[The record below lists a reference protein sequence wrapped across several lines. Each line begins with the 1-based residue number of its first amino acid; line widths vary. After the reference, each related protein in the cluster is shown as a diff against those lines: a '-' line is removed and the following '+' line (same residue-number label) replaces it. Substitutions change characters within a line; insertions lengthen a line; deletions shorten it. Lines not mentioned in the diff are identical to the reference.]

1 MGSALTVV
9 MSTTWLPAGG
19 CSTRT
24 ALHAADPARSTS
36 GRSRPAR
43 KFEVA
48 GATLGGVRILVTGAT
63 GYVGSRL
70 VTALLADHHQVAA
83 ATRNPARL
91 KRFGWFDDVAP
102 INLDASDPV
111 SADAAFALS
120 RDAAGPI
127 DVVYYL
133 VHGIGQR
140 GFRDAD
146 TTAAANVAA
155 AARDAGVRRIV
166 YLGGFVPHD
175 ETLSEHLASRAEVA
189 QALTVE
195 GGPEV
200 VWLGAAMIIG
210 AGSTS
215 FEMMRYVGDRFPLM
229 PMPGW
234 MDNPIE
240 PISIRDVLH
249 YLVAA
254 ADADQVPAGAYD
266 IYGPDTTSYRG
277 LLKTYARISGRWHAG
292 LRVPGVDT
300 ALASLITGV
309 ALPVPQGL
317 AGDLVESLD
326 FPMLASG
333 IGLRDRVP
341 DPPGGL
347 LGVDKAIA
355 LALARSNN
363 PPRPVNALA
372 DPHHLADTDPVWAGG
387 DVLRIRRLAC
397 AVTPPIVR
405 PTLELVNIVP
415 GPLAGALR
423 TGLDILI
430 TLTPKVR
437 SA

>member
-1 MGSALTVV
+1 LN
-9 MSTTWLPAGG
+9 
-19 CSTRT
+19 
-24 ALHAADPARSTS
+24 
-36 GRSRPAR
+36 
-43 KFEVA
+43 
-48 GATLGGVRILVTGAT
+48 GVRILVTGAT

-83 ATRNPARL
+83 ASRNPARI
-91 KRFGWFDDVAP
+91 KRFGWFDDVVP
-102 INLDASDPV
+102 ITLDASDAA
-111 SADAAFALS
+111 SAHAAFGLS
-120 RDAAGPI
+120 RDAAGPV

-133 VHGIGQR
+133 VHTIGQP

-146 TTAAANVAA
+146 KTAAANIAA

-166 YLGGFVPHD
+166 YLGGFVPQD
-175 ETLSEHLASRAEVA
+175 ETLSEHLVSRAEVA

-200 VWLGAAMIIG
+200 VWLGAAIIIG

-215 FEMMRYVGDRFPLM
+215 FEMMRYVGDRFPVM
-229 PMPGW
+229 PMPAW

-266 IYGPDTTSYRG
+266 IYGPDTTSYRS

-292 LRVPGVDT
+292 LRLPLDT
-300 ALASLITGV
+300 TVASLITGL
-309 ALPVPQGL
+309 ALPVPRGL

-326 FPMLASG
+326 HLMLASG

-347 LGVDKAIA
+347 LPVEDAIA
-355 LALARSNN
+355 LALGNRSDN

-372 DPHHLADTDPVWAGG
+372 DPHHLADTDPGWAGG
-387 DVLRIRRLAC
+387 DALRIRRLAR
-397 AVTPPIVR
+397 AVTPPIAR
-405 PTLELVNIVP
+405 PTLGLVNIVP

-430 TLTPKVR
+430 MLTPKVW